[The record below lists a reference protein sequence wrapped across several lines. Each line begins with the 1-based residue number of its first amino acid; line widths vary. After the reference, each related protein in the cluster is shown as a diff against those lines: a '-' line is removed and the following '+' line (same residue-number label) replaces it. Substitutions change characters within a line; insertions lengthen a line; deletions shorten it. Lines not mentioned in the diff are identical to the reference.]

1 MTLSDFDNRQAD
13 WKKRE
18 GERTV
23 KLIEA
28 RGRVTGNIK
37 TNDEVRVR
45 IDKVE
50 PLSFRS
56 PVDLKNGDSIR
67 IIIEKV

>member
-1 MTLSDFDNRQAD
+1 MTLSDFDDRQAD

-28 RGRVTGNIK
+28 RGRV
-37 TNDEVRVR
+37 RWS
-45 IDKVE
+45 
-50 PLSFRS
+50 PLLGQQR
-56 PVDLKNGDSIR
+56 G
-67 IIIEKV
+67 